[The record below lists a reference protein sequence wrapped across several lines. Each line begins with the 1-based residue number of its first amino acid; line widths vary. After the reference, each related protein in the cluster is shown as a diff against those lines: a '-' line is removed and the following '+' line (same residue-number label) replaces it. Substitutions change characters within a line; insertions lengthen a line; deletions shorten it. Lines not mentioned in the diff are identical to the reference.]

1 MSFWGVLKCLC
12 LCRFLNHPVENALAR
27 PILMTVDDDRNVLDT
42 CEDIFRDIYDVV
54 QMQSAT
60 AALEYLGENQVDL
73 IFLDIQMP
81 TIDGMEMLGR
91 VQMRDDPP
99 PVVMVT
105 ATRTTQSAVTAMKM
119 GATDYITKPFN
130 VDELRLVAEKALEE
144 RTLRK
149 EVHTLRSQIQ
159 KHYGFESLV
168 GESKPMQ
175 DIYGHIELL
184 SDKRTSL
191 LILGDSGTGKELVAR
206 AIHYHKGSNRR
217 NGPFVALDCN
227 TLPES
232 LFESELFG
240 HEKGAFTG
248 ATKKVGR
255 CELANK
261 GTLFLDEIGELPS
274 TVQVKLLR
282 FLQDHT
288 FMRVGGTQT
297 ISVDVRIIAATNRD
311 LDTAVK
317 EGDFREDL
325 YYRINVVP
333 IEIPP
338 LRERSEDIPL
348 LLDHFLK
355 RFSSELNIPS
365 KSFSTEAIDLL
376 ITYPW
381 PGNVRELQNVV
392 ERLLVLCKNEI
403 VKPDDLPESVR
414 LSRHDVSQ
422 YSQKIFSGELS
433 LEQAEREFLS
443 EIISEALRRS
453 NGVQTRAAE
462 MLKTSR
468 RTLKYQ
474 MDKLGLS

>member
-1 MSFWGVLKCLC
+1 
-12 LCRFLNHPVENALAR
+12 
-27 PILMTVDDDRNVLDT
+27 MTVDDDRNVRDT
-42 CEDIFRDIYDVV
+42 CGDIFKDIYEVV
-54 QMQSAT
+54 PMGSAT
-60 AALEYLGENQVDL
+60 EALEYLGDNQVDL

-81 TIDGMEMLGR
+81 QIDGMEMLNR

-105 ATRTTQSAVTAMKM
+105 ATRTTKSAVTAMKM
-119 GATDYITKPFN
+119 GASDYVTKPFN
-130 VDELRLVAEKALEE
+130 VEELRLVAEKALED
-144 RTLRK
+144 RMLRK
-149 EVHTLRSQIQ
+149 EVRTLRSQI
-159 KHYGFESLV
+159 KKNYGFESLV
-168 GESKPMQ
+168 GESQPMQ
-175 DIYGHIELL
+175 EIYGNIEQL

-191 LILGDSGTGKELVAR
+191 LILGESGTGKELVAR
-206 AIHYHKGSNRR
+206 ALHFHKESNRR

-274 TVQVKLLR
+274 PVQVKLLR
-282 FLQDHT
+282 FLQEHE

-297 ISVDVRIIAATNRD
+297 ISVDVRIISATNRD
-311 LDTAVK
+311 LEAAVK
-317 EGDFREDL
+317 EGKFREDL

-333 IEIPP
+333 VTIPP
-338 LRERSEDIPL
+338 LRERNEDIPL
-348 LLDHFLK
+348 LLDHFVK
-355 RFSSELNIPS
+355 RFSSELNIPA

-376 ITYPW
+376 MTHSW

-392 ERLLVLCKNEI
+392 ERLLVLSKKD
-403 VKPDDLPESVR
+403 VLDVDDLPESVR
-414 LSRHDVSQ
+414 LSKHDVSQ

-474 MDKLGLS
+474 MDKLGLSG